1 MDILSDSA
9 DMSAYVDGFM
19 WVLRLTVT
27 SAIASFILGVI
38 LAGFRVSPIPVLR
51 GIGFLWVSAFRNT
64 PLTLIIFFCYFALY
78 STFGLKFSSNITIN
92 NFWLGVVGLSVYT
105 ASFVCEAIRS
115 GINSVPVGQVEAA
128 RALGLTFMQVLR
140 LVILPQ
146 AIRSTI
152 GPMGSVLIA
161 LAKNTTIVG
170 TIGVIEASSV
180 MKGLINDHGDQV
192 IPIFVLFAG
201 TFAVVLIPTGYFFGW
216 LSNRYE
222 VRR

>member
-19 WVLRLTVT
+19 WVLRLTIT

-78 STFGLKFSSNITIN
+78 STFGLKFSGNITIN

-192 IPIFVLFAG
+192 IPVFVLFAG

>member
-1 MDILSDSA
+1 MDILSDPA

-27 SAIASFILGVI
+27 SAIVSFILGVI

-78 STFGLKFSSNITIN
+78 STFGLKFSGNITIN

>member
-78 STFGLKFSSNITIN
+78 STFGLKFSGNITIN